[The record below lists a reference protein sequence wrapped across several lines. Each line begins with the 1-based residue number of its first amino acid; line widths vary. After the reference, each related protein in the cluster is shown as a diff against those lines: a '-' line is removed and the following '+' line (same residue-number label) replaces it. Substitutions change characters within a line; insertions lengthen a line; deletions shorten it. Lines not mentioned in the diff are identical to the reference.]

1 MKYSLNENWIND
13 ATITELPNGATLLSE
28 DEWNNR
34 YALPEGVTPPSPNYS
49 QLRRKEYPSIQD
61 QLDTLYH
68 GGIDAWKAEIK
79 TVKDKYPKSN

>member
-34 YALPEGVTPPSPNYS
+34 YALPEGSTPPSPNYS
-49 QLRRKEYPSIQD
+49 QLRRREYPSIQD

-79 TVKDKYPKSN
+79 TVKDKYPKS